1 MASSELLVDGPT
13 HAERTLVLAHGAGA
27 PMDSPFLEHVVAGLA
42 GRGIRVV
49 RFEFDYMR
57 GRRTGGA
64 RRPPDRVQA
73 LRRRWLE
80 VIERVGE
87 PGSLFIGG
95 KSMGGRIAST
105 IADEVG
111 ARGLI
116 CLGYPF
122 HPPGKPERLRVAHL
136 ADLRTPTLIVQGTR
150 DALGR
155 REEVEAYDLSPS
167 IRVHFLE
174 DGDHS
179 FKPRARSNRTE
190 AQNLDE
196 AVQVMVRFVVG
207 GPGSFTA

>member
-1 MASSELLVDGPT
+1 MESTELLTDGPT
-13 HAERTLVLAHGAGA
+13 QAARTIVLAHGAGA
-27 PMDSPFLEHVVAGLA
+27 PMDSPFMEHIAAGLA
-42 GRGIRVV
+42 ERGVCVV

-57 GRRTGGA
+57 RRRAGGA
-64 RRPPDRVQA
+64 RRPPDRAEA
-73 LRRRWLE
+73 LRRRWRE

-87 PGSLFIGG
+87 PASLFIGG

-111 ARGLI
+111 VRGLI

-136 ADLRTPTLIVQGTR
+136 ADLRSPTLIVQGAR

-167 IRVHFLE
+167 IRLHFLE

-179 FKPRARSNRTE
+179 LKPRARSNRTE

-207 GPGSFTA
+207 GPGSVTP